1 MHLTLIL
8 TVLLLLSG
16 CLKKPVSI
24 DYGDLA
30 TYSAD
35 GHLQM
40 IVEIPAGTNK
50 KIEYDYE
57 TNTFPPDV
65 KNGVARVIDFLPYPG
80 NYGFIPSTLMDQIR
94 GGDGDA
100 LDILLISEHTPSGT
114 VIEVEPIG
122 VIVLS
127 DNGEND
133 TKIIAI
139 PAEESLRVFDVNSYG
154 QLSENY
160 APIKEI
166 IKLWFLNYKGE
177 ETMKFERWGDQNSAR
192 AIIQKWTIDKPQ

>member
-1 MHLTLIL
+1 MRSTLIL
-8 TVLLLLSG
+8 TIVLLLTG
-16 CLKKPVSI
+16 CLTEQSSI
-24 DYGDLA
+24 DYGDFS
-30 TYSAD
+30 TYSPD

-80 NYGFIPSTLMDQIR
+80 NYGFIPSTLMDQVR

-100 LDILLISEHTPSGT
+100 LDILLISEHTPTGT

-122 VIVLS
+122 IIVLS

-133 TKIIAI
+133 TKVIAI
-139 PAEESLRVFDVNSYG
+139 PVEESLRVFDVNSYD
-154 QLSENY
+154 QFSENY

-177 ETMKFERWGDQNSAR
+177 ETMKFERWGDQNSAS
-192 AIIQKWTIDKPQ
+192 AIIQKWTLDKPQ

>member
-1 MHLTLIL
+1 MRSTLIL
-8 TVLLLLSG
+8 TIVLLLTG
-16 CLKKPVSI
+16 CLTEQSSI
-24 DYGDLA
+24 DYGDFS
-30 TYSAD
+30 TYSTD

-80 NYGFIPSTLMDQIR
+80 NYGFIPSTLMDQVR

-100 LDILLISEHTPSGT
+100 LDILLISEHTPTGT

-122 VIVLS
+122 IIVLS

-133 TKIIAI
+133 TKVIAI
-139 PAEESLRVFDVNSYG
+139 PVEESLRVFDVNSYD
-154 QLSENY
+154 QFSENY

-177 ETMKFERWGDQNSAR
+177 ETMKFERWGDQNSAS
-192 AIIQKWTIDKPQ
+192 AIIQKWTLDKPQ

>member
-1 MHLTLIL
+1 
-8 TVLLLLSG
+8 
-16 CLKKPVSI
+16 
-24 DYGDLA
+24 
-30 TYSAD
+30 
-35 GHLQM
+35 M

-100 LDILLISEHTPSGT
+100 LDILLISEHTPTGT

-122 VIVLS
+122 IIVLS

-133 TKIIAI
+133 TKVIAI
-139 PAEESLRVFDVNSYG
+139 PVEESLRVFDVKSYG
-154 QLSENY
+154 QFSENY

-166 IKLWFLNYKGE
+166 IKLWFLNYKGG

-192 AIIQKWTIDKPQ
+192 AIIQKWTLDKPQ

>member
-1 MHLTLIL
+1 MLTF
-8 TVLLLLSG
+8 LLLLSG
-16 CLKKPVSI
+16 CLTKPISI

-65 KNGVARVIDFLPYPG
+65 KNGVARVIDFLPYPA
-80 NYGFIPSTLMDQIR
+80 NYGFIPSTLMDQTR

-177 ETMKFERWGDQNSAR
+177 EPMKFERWGDQNSAR
-192 AIIQKWTIDKPQ
+192 AIIQKSTIGKPQ

>member
-1 MHLTLIL
+1 MHSTLIL
-8 TVLLLLSG
+8 TIVLLLTG
-16 CLKKPVSI
+16 CLTQQSSI
-24 DYGDLA
+24 DYGDFS
-30 TYSAD
+30 TYSTD

-50 KIEYDYE
+50 KIEYDYD
-57 TNTFPPDV
+57 TNTFRPDV
-65 KNGVARVIDFLPYPG
+65 TNGVARVIDFLPYPG

-139 PAEESLRVFDVNSYG
+139 PVEESLRVFDVNSYS
-154 QLSENY
+154 QFPENY
-160 APIKEI
+160 APITEI

-177 ETMKFERWGDQNSAR
+177 GIMKFERWGDQNSAR